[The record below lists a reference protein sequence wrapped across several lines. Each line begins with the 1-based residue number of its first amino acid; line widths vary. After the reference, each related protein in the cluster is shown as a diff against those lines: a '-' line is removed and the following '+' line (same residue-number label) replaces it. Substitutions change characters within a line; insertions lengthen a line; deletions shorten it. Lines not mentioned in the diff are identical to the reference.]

1 MPDRFSREQR
11 RAVMARVRNRNTTP
25 ELVVRRLLHAMG
37 YRFRLHRRDLPGS
50 PDIVLPKYHT
60 AIFVH
65 GCFWHGHPG
74 CPRAARPTTNV
85 EFWNRKLDTNLRRD
99 AQVREDLE
107 RLGWQ
112 VVVVWE
118 CETRDLDALRSRF
131 VDLVPPSVQ

>member
-1 MPDRFSREQR
+1 
-11 RAVMARVRNRNTTP
+11 MARIRGKDTRP
-25 ELVVRRLLHAMG
+25 ELAVRRLLHVMG
-37 YRFRLHRRDLPGS
+37 FRFRLHRRDLPGT
-50 PDIVLPKYHT
+50 PDIVLPGRRK

-65 GCFWHGHPG
+65 GCFWHVHPG

-112 VVVVWE
+112 VVVVWQ

-131 VDLVPPSVQ
+131 VDLVPPSVR